1 MRVPP
6 ALRQCEKSSHALLA
20 RESTSMY
27 TSSMKTIAELAIKA
41 QTSLDRF
48 WSAVWLLALR
58 RWWQERKLAVAL
70 EVTGEQSMATRRA
83 AERFRLLERS
93 MKFWRTSPPLILDA
107 LEASRR
113 AGVPMN
119 DLRLLALNRDL
130 RVVGNTVTVRRQWW
144 SEGLAFVVVAA
155 VWASWARLV
164 VLIAD
169 SSVPLL
175 GRIAGVLMLTLFY
188 WVWWRGVTLYS
199 TRANAAVKRS
209 GAAVEAVA
217 MSVRRPATIIHMADL
232 QRR

>member
-1 MRVPP
+1 M
-6 ALRQCEKSSHALLA
+6 
-20 RESTSMY
+20 
-27 TSSMKTIAELAIKA
+27 
-41 QTSLDRF
+41 
-48 WSAVWLLALR
+48 
-58 RWWQERKLAVAL
+58 
-70 EVTGEQSMATRRA
+70 
-83 AERFRLLERS
+83 
-93 MKFWRTSPPLILDA
+93 
-107 LEASRR
+107 
-113 AGVPMN
+113 
-119 DLRLLALNRDL
+119 
-130 RVVGNTVTVRRQWW
+130 
-144 SEGLAFVVVAA
+144 VVAA